1 MNYSTEKTR
10 HVLLGDHIIKVIVNG
25 DANLDVSDLEK
36 IRDLNNKIMDGK
48 KYAVLVDAGDF
59 AMISP
64 EAREA
69 IAKPEFSENAL
80 GKAILVRNIGQ
91 RLVGNVYL
99 NFNKPAMQTRL
110 FKNEAEAMKWLTQLV
125 ADSEK

>member
-1 MNYSTEKTR
+1 MKYSTEKTR
-10 HVLLGDHIIKVIVNG
+10 HILLGNNIIKVIVNDG
-25 DANLDVSDLEK
+25 ANLSVEDMEK
-36 IRDLNNKIMDGK
+36 IRDLNNTIMEGK

-59 AMISP
+59 ALISP

-110 FKNEAEAMKWLTQLV
+110 FKNEAEAMQWLEQLV
-125 ADSEK
+125 SGLA